1 MRPRIA
7 TFLVVVL
14 LVLGSLNYWI
24 GLRLWQWASLLLPL
38 SGWTFAA
45 VFVLISFAFVI
56 ARFGGRWLPR
66 PATKL
71 LNRIGGFWFLVLMY
85 APFLLL
91 FLEIGRL
98 LNRWTGLLATSQTK
112 DAAIA
117 IGWAFVLLLVGLLLY
132 GYWRARNP
140 VVVEYEVAI
149 PKSGGKHDELRIA
162 LVSDTHLGATNGR
175 RQLRQMVE
183 MVNELKPD
191 LVLHA
196 GDLIDDEVETFA
208 HEQMI
213 EELKRLQPRLGTYLI
228 LGNHDYPAGYTP
240 EYRALLASG
249 GVRLLL
255 DEVVKVDDSFY
266 IAGRDDWSGQSR
278 WGRPRRPLTE
288 ILQGTDTSLPLL
300 LLDHQPNR
308 LNEAQMAGVD
318 LMVCGHTHRGQ
329 MFPNNLI
336 TRRVFEID
344 WGYLQKGALHVIVSL
359 GFGTWGP
366 PVRIG
371 NRPEVVSI
379 RVRFRGE

>member
-1 MRPRIA
+1 MKSRIA
-7 TFLVVVL
+7 VFIIVVL

-24 GLRLWQWASLLLPL
+24 GLRLWQWVSLLLPL
-38 SGWTFAA
+38 SAWGFTAA
-45 VFVLISFAFVI
+45 FGLVSFSFLI

-66 PATKL
+66 PVSRL
-71 LNRIGGFWFLVLMY
+71 MNQVGGFWFLVVMY

-91 FLEIGRL
+91 FLEFGRL
-98 LNRWTGLLATSQTK
+98 LNHLVGFIPAGQTQ
-112 DAAIA
+112 DAAIL
-117 IGWAFVLLLVGLLLY
+117 IGWVFVLLMAGLLLY

-140 VVVEYEVAI
+140 VLVEYEVEV
-149 PKSGGKHDELRIA
+149 PKRGGKHDQLRIA
-162 LVSDTHLGATNGR
+162 LVSDTHLGAINGR

-183 MVNELKPD
+183 MVGALNPD

-196 GDLIDDEVETFA
+196 GDLIDDEVETFI

-213 EELKRLQPRLGTYLI
+213 EELKQLQPRLGTYLI
-228 LGNHDYPAGYTP
+228 LGNHDYPAGYSK

-255 DEVVKVDDSFY
+255 DEWVMVDDSFY

-278 WGRPRRPLTE
+278 WGRPRKALTE
-288 ILQGTDTSLPLL
+288 IIQDVDPSLPLIL
-300 LLDHQPNR
+300 MDHQPNR
-308 LNEAQMAGVD
+308 LNEAQAAGID

-329 MFPNNLI
+329 MWPNHLV
-336 TRRVFEID
+336 TRRTFEID
-344 WGYLQKGALHVIVSL
+344 WGYLKKGALHVIVSL

-371 NRPEVVSI
+371 NRPEVVSVQ
-379 RVRFRGE
+379 VRFTGE

>member
-1 MRPRIA
+1 MRSRIA
-7 TFLVVVL
+7 TFIVIVL

-24 GLRLWQWASLLLPL
+24 GLRLFQWASLVVPL
-38 SGWTFAA
+38 SGWGFTI

-66 PATKL
+66 PVTRL
-71 LNRIGGFWFLVLMY
+71 LNQIGGFWFLVVMY

-98 LNRWTGLLATSQTK
+98 LNRWIGFIPGSGLQA
-112 DAAIA
+112 AAIE
-117 IGWAFVLLLVGLLLY
+117 IGWALVLLMAGLLLY
-132 GYWRARNP
+132 GYWRARHP
-140 VVVEYEVAI
+140 VVVEYEVTI
-149 PKSGGKHDELRIA
+149 PKSGGKNDELRIA
-162 LVSDTHLGATNGR
+162 LVSDTHLGSINGR
-175 RQLRQMVE
+175 RQLRQMVD
-183 MVNELKPD
+183 MVNALNPD

-196 GDLIDDEVETFA
+196 GDLIDDEVESFI
-208 HEQMI
+208 HEAMI

-255 DEVVKVDDSFY
+255 DEVVKVDGSFY

-278 WGRPRRPLTE
+278 WGRPRQPLAE
-288 ILQGTDTSLPLL
+288 VLQGTDPALPLL
-300 LLDHQPNR
+300 LMDHQPNR
-308 LNEAQMAGVD
+308 LNEAQAAGVD

-344 WGYLQKGALHVIVSL
+344 WGYLRKGALHVIVSL

-379 RVRFRGE
+379 RVRFTGQ